1 MLINKYIFSIIIP
14 HHNIPDLLV
23 RCLNSIPRRDDIQII
38 VVDDKSDELYN
49 KDLQIISNQFP
60 YTEFIFLKQNKGG
73 GYARNVGIKHAKG
86 KYLLFADADDYFTYG
101 LSAVLDDYLL
111 SDVDVIYFDAISQD
125 SDTYKISSRA
135 RHLNRMIRRY
145 PKNTKDSERN
155 LRYVFGEPWSKMV
168 KRSIIEEY
176 SIKFDEYNIHNDT
189 KFSYLVGFYCKKMIV
204 DQRAIY
210 CVTTRL
216 GSVSKVISL
225 DRLLTRTRVF
235 GEANQFYK
243 AHQINYFEE
252 RALRPLIYF
261 LYKGKLREYKMC
273 ISILKSCGMSS
284 WELFFRQII
293 YPYLLTKKLMT
304 KYSW

>member
-1 MLINKYIFSIIIP
+1 MVNYTIIIP
-14 HHNIPDLLV
+14 HHNIPNLLR
-23 RCLNSIPRRDDIQII
+23 RCLHSIPSRDDIQII
-38 VVDDKSDELYN
+38 VVDDCSDEIYKSDLLSIE
-49 KDLQIISNQFP
+49 K
-60 YTEFIFLKQNKGG
+60 EFLNADFYYSGICKGG
-73 GYARNVGIKHAKG
+73 GAARNIGLQHAKG
-86 KYLLFADADDYFTYG
+86 KYVLFADADDFFNYCIG
-101 LSAVLDDYLL
+101 DVLNEYINETCDIIFFNANCLDT
-111 SDVDVIYFDAISQD
+111 
-125 SDTYKISSRA
+125 DTYLPKNRIQ
-135 RHLNRMIRRY
+135 HLNTMHEEY
-145 PKNTKDSERN
+145 ER
-155 LRYVFGEPWSKMV
+155 LPEKAITSLKYLYGEPSCKFV
-168 KRSIIEEY
+168 KRELIEKNNIQFE
-176 SIKFDEYNIHNDT
+176 ETRIHNDT

-284 WELFFRQII
+284 WELFFR
-293 YPYLLTKKLMT
+293 
-304 KYSW
+304 